1 MWEKHDFETIFT
13 SNYVMNIH
21 DGIGKVFGSIE
32 RAYSMGANAYFG
44 PRSTNRPHAT
54 SNYEPG
60 KSKFEVDYYRHT
72 YCSPLKLAHTRKNW
86 KNQVKK

>member
-13 SNYVMNIH
+13 SNYAMNIH

-60 KSKFEVDYYRHT
+60 NLS
-72 YCSPLKLAHTRKNW
+72 LKLTITDIHI
-86 KNQVKK
+86 VLHY